1 MLSHVPKAKGCRQ
14 KRLQAGYL
22 LVSTELGIFWAAGY
36 FRIGWRKKNREVP
49 CCHVPKPGMSTKDS
63 KLGVFVSTEMGIL
76 GPLGILGSGE
86 YNFPLYS
93 GPIMSECQI

>member
-1 MLSHVPKAKGCRQ
+1 MEKKKYRGPMLSCPEARGCRQ
-14 KRLQAGYL
+14 
-22 LVSTELGIFWAAGY
+22 
-36 FRIGWRKKNREVP
+36 
-49 CCHVPKPGMSTKDS
+49 KDS

-76 GPLGILGSGE
+76 GPLGILGTDE